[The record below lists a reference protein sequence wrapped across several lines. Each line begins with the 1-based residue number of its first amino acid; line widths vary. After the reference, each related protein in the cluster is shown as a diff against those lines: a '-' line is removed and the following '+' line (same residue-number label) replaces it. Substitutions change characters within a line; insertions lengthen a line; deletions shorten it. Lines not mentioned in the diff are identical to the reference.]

1 MEMKYLLLISLL
13 LGLGTSETTEKQP
26 ELPNG
31 YQKPEF
37 CQKADCPK
45 YEVVKQYDN
54 FELRAYEAI
63 RWVRT
68 PLESDFFG
76 LEMVKS
82 FRRLFKYITGSNV
95 EGMILD
101 YFCSFP
107 VMQIV
112 TILSAFRSFGGYAL
126 DPTFFKEAQFLAEQL
141 RARGLEF
148 EDSFYLRSGYNDP
161 FTLLN
166 RHNEVWFIAK

>member
-82 FRRLFKYITGSNV
+82 FRRLFKYITGS
-95 EGMILD
+95 
-101 YFCSFP
+101 
-107 VMQIV
+107 
-112 TILSAFRSFGGYAL
+112 FGGYAL